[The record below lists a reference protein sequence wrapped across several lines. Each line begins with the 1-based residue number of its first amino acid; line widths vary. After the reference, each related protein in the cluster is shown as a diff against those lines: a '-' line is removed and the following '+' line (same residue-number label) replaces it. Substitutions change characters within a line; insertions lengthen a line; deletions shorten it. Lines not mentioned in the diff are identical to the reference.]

1 MAKEEEKKPARIVSE
16 TGATMMALERLGR
29 EGDRIVI
36 QGRMVGAFS
45 TKMYMNLDDV
55 LRMGGMMIKNR
66 QLIGYIISLP
76 YLVLKLRRGKKGQ

>member
-1 MAKEEEKKPARIVSE
+1 MAADKEEKMVRIVSD
-16 TGATMMALERLGR
+16 TGATMMALESFGR

-36 QGRMVGAFS
+36 QGRMIGAIS

-55 LRMGGMMIKNR
+55 LRIGGMMIKNR

-76 YLVLKLRRGKKGQ
+76 YLVVRRCREKT